1 MASGVVA
8 CRASWRSRSSA
19 DAGLGGVA
27 AATLVGGGVG
37 AGRGSGGA
45 CGAVVSG
52 AIAMRLAASGFALDE
67 VSGATAATGGS
78 ADSDVVGIVVI
89 ESSAWILLAAAVRL
103 AWSPAGSCETR
114 W

>member
-1 MASGVVA
+1 MGSGVVA
-8 CRASWRSRSSA
+8 CRASWSSRFSA
-19 DAGLGGVA
+19 DEGLGGVT

-37 AGRGSGGA
+37 AGTGSAGA
-45 CGAVVSG
+45 CGAVSG

-103 AWSPAGSCETR
+103 AWSTAGSCETR